1 VNAVRHEVTSAADV
15 AALVRRG
22 ERNRA
27 CGSTALNL
35 HSSRSHQVVTV
46 TVQVTERDG
55 TGTLAKLQL
64 VRTLPPPPPPLL
76 RSLFLESLRPAST
89 DRPSS
94 PPFREVGKLVAA
106 AGRQS
111 VSRGGG

>member
-1 VNAVRHEVTSAADV
+1 VYAYTEWTRQKLKFSEGLVNAVRHEVESAADV

-55 TGTLAKLQL
+55 TGTRAKLQL
-64 VRTLPPPPPPLL
+64 VRDLLVLTRLPLVGVGTLGG
-76 RSLFLESLRPAST
+76 RY
-89 DRPSS
+89 
-94 PPFREVGKLVAA
+94 
-106 AGRQS
+106 RQS
-111 VSRGGG
+111 RSTGRG